1 MRSAC
6 FTTVAAATAALLL
19 VCAPGFS
26 QAQAQS
32 VAAKPA
38 AAATNEAPKNW
49 TPPRTPD
56 GVPDL
61 QGYWT
66 NLTDTPLERPKELGT
81 KEFYTP
87 EEIAARQKREEA
99 AAAKRLEGRQTE
111 PGTTADVHYDLAQ
124 FGLDRSQSKES
135 ASTRT
140 SLIVG
145 PEGRIPSQ
153 LPEAQ
158 KRNADRAAFNR
169 VHGFDGPETRS
180 LSEQC
185 ILWPNEGPPMLA
197 PGYNSN
203 LEIVQSPGYVAI
215 LQEMI
220 HDTRIIPTDGSPH
233 LPSNVRQLL
242 GDSRGHWE
250 GDTLVVETTNFTDR
264 TAFRGSSEDLKVIER
279 FTRTGPNTILY
290 QFTVSDPK
298 TWDQPWSAELPMTAI
313 EGPIYEYACHEAN
326 YGMANNL
333 KGARVAEEEA
343 AKKAAAQK

>member
-1 MRSAC
+1 MRSVS
-6 FTTVAAATAALLL
+6 FVTVAAAIGVLLL
-19 VCAPGFS
+19 VSVPGFS
-26 QAQAQS
+26 QAQPQA

-38 AAATNEAPKNW
+38 AAATTGSPKGW
-49 TPPRTPD
+49 TPPRTAD

-81 KEFYTP
+81 KEFFTP
-87 EEIAARQKREEA
+87 EEIAARQKREEEQ
-99 AAAKRLEGRQTE
+99 AAKRLEGRQTE
-111 PGTTADVHYDLAQ
+111 PGTQADVHYDLAQ
-124 FGLDRSQSKES
+124 FGLDRSQSKVS

-140 SLIVG
+140 SLITG
-145 PEGRIPSQ
+145 PDGRIPSL

-158 KRNADRAAFNR
+158 KRQADRAAFNR

-180 LSEQC
+180 LSERC

-220 HDTRIIPTDGSPH
+220 HDTRVIPTDGRPH
-233 LPSNVRQLL
+233 VSANVRELM

-250 GDTLVVETTNFTDR
+250 GDTLVVETTNFTGR
-264 TAFRGSSEDLKVIER
+264 TNFRGSGENLKVIER
-279 FTRTGPNTILY
+279 FTRTAVDAITY
-290 QFTVSDPK
+290 QFTVSDPA
-298 TWDQPWSAELPMTAI
+298 TWDKPWSAEIPMTKVN
-313 EGPIYEYACHEAN
+313 GLIYEYACQEGN
-326 YGMANNL
+326 YGMRNFL
-333 KGARVAEEEA
+333 SGQRSAEKEA
-343 AKKAAAQK
+343 V